1 MNKTYLY
8 VSISVSGASVLAV
21 EILGT
26 RIIGPFYGVDLFLWS
41 ALISVTLAALAAGY
55 WLGGRW
61 ADRGPAMGRFSSLFV
76 AAGLWLVL
84 LPALRGTAMEIARP
98 LPHRAE
104 LLSAAAMLFFPPL
117 AVLGMVS
124 PYALKLRVRSVGEV
138 GRSAGNLY
146 AVSTLASVGAA
157 LLVGF
162 VLVPNFGVKSL
173 ASAIGIILAA
183 TGAAGFFIGRVFSA
197 GRRPRAA
204 GEPQSQ

>member
-8 VSISVSGASVLAV
+8 VSISVSGASILAV

-61 ADRGPAMGRFSSLFV
+61 ADRGPTMGRFSSLFV

-84 LPALRGTAMEIARP
+84 LPFLRGTAIEIARP
-98 LPHRAE
+98 LGHRAA
-104 LLSAAAMLFFPPL
+104 LLSAAALLFFPPL
-117 AVLGMVS
+117 AILGMVS

-146 AVSTLASVGAA
+146 AVSTLASVAAA

-162 VLVPNFGVKSL
+162 LLVPGFGVKSL

-183 TGAAGFFIGRVFSA
+183 TGAAGLFIGRVFSA

-204 GEPQSQ
+204 GEPRSQ

>member
-8 VSISVSGASVLAV
+8 LSISVSGASVLAV

-61 ADRGPAMGRFSSLFV
+61 ADRGPTMGRFSSLFV

-84 LPALRGTAMEIARP
+84 LPILRGAAIEIARP
-98 LPHRAE
+98 LGHRAA

-117 AVLGMVS
+117 AILGMVS

-146 AVSTLASVGAA
+146 AVSTLASVAAA

-162 VLVPNFGVKSL
+162 VLVPNFGVKSI
-173 ASAIGIILAA
+173 ASAIGIILVA
-183 TGAAGFFIGRVFSA
+183 TGAAGILTGNVFA
-197 GRRPRAA
+197 GSRRPWAA
-204 GEPQSQ
+204 GEPRSQ

>member
-8 VSISVSGASVLAV
+8 FSISVSGASVLAV

-61 ADRGPAMGRFSSLFV
+61 ADRGPTIVRFSSLFV

-84 LPALRGTAMEIARP
+84 LPVLRGTAMEIARP
-98 LPHRAE
+98 LAHRAA

-117 AVLGMVS
+117 AILGMVS

-146 AVSTLASVGAA
+146 AISTLASVAAA

-162 VLVPNFGVKSL
+162 VLVPSFGVKSL

-183 TGAAGFFIGRVFSA
+183 TGVAGLFIGHVFSFS
-197 GRRPRAA
+197 GRPRTA
-204 GEPQSQ
+204 GEPRSQ

>member
-61 ADRGPAMGRFSSLFV
+61 ADRGPTMGRFCSLFV

-84 LPALRGTAMEIARP
+84 LPFLRGTAMEIARP
-98 LPHRAE
+98 LGHRAA

-117 AVLGMVS
+117 AILGMVS

-146 AVSTLASVGAA
+146 AVSTLASVAAA

-183 TGAAGFFIGRVFSA
+183 TGAAGLFIGRVFSVS
-197 GRRPRAA
+197 RRPRAGDA
-204 GEPQSQ
+204 QRSQ

>member
-8 VSISVSGASVLAV
+8 VSVSVSGASVLAV

-61 ADRGPAMGRFSSLFV
+61 ADRGPTMGRFSALFV

-84 LPALRGTAMEIARP
+84 LPILRGAAIEIARP
-98 LPHRAE
+98 LGHRAA

-117 AVLGMVS
+117 AILGMVS

-146 AVSTLASVGAA
+146 AVSTLASVAAA

-162 VLVPNFGVKSL
+162 VLVPNFGVKSI
-173 ASAIGIILAA
+173 ASAIGIILVA
-183 TGAAGFFIGRVFSA
+183 TGAAGILTGNVFA
-197 GRRPRAA
+197 GSRRPWAA
-204 GEPQSQ
+204 GEPRSQ